1 MTGHFR
7 LAAPALLVA
16 AGGLTAPQA
25 GAQTQS
31 DVYDYIDNR
40 LTNLESKLEGVE
52 GGQEPWSSYVSEFG
66 GRIMYDQTFAI
77 DSDDSLK
84 DGLGVDDLEEGAEL
98 RRARFFAEGA
108 VAPWLAYKLQIDFG
122 DGDVST
128 KDAYIKAHGLGGL
141 PSVKVGHFKE
151 PISLEEQT
159 SSKYISLMSRTMLT
173 DGVISQGR
181 NHGLMLTD
189 HYGDD
194 QVNVALGVFDT
205 GQNGKSAITGRITAP
220 VVYSNG
226 GRQVVHLGASLS
238 QRNVDTFELGLEPEV
253 HKTDDFVATRDVSDS
268 ETGVEILV
276 DDTQVSGVELG
287 AVLGPAHFQSEYGQ
301 LSLSTAD
308 GTDPSVDTYYVQGG
322 FFLTG
327 ESRPYDKA
335 DGGFGRVKPNRPF
348 TGANSGSGAWEL
360 VARYSVLDAEEM
372 AGVSAIDGD
381 GNSTSV
387 AAAGVAETNV
397 TTFGLNWY
405 PVAHAKWMLNY
416 VNADQDALGSASYVA
431 TRFQVDF

>member
-108 VAPWLAYKLQIDFG
+108 VAPWLDYKLQIDFG

-189 HYGDD
+189 HYGND

-205 GQNGKSAITGRITAP
+205 GQNGKSAITGRITSP

-253 HKTDDFVATRDVSDS
+253 HKTNDFIN
-268 ETGVEILV
+268 TGEIAV
-276 DDTQVSGVELG
+276 DDTQVSGLELG

-301 LSLSTAD
+301 VSLSTAD

-360 VARYSVLDAEEM
+360 VARYSVLDAEETADI
-372 AGVSAIDGD
+372 AGVTAD
-381 GNSTSV
+381 N
-387 AAAGVAETNV
+387 VAETNV

>member
-25 GAQTQS
+25 DAQSKS

-40 LTNLESKLEGVE
+40 LTNLESKLEEVE

-84 DGLGVDDLEEGAEL
+84 DGLEVDDLEEGAEL

-108 VAPWLAYKLQIDFG
+108 VAPWLDYKLQIDFG
-122 DGDVST
+122 DEGSET
-128 KDAYIKAHGLGGL
+128 KDAYIKAHGLGAL

-194 QVNVALGVFDT
+194 KVNVALGVFDT
-205 GQNGKSAITGRITAP
+205 GQNGKSAITGRITSP

-253 HKTDDFVATRDVSDS
+253 HKTDDFIN
-268 ETGVEILV
+268 TGEIAV
-276 DDTQVSGVELG
+276 DDTQVSGLELG

-301 LSLSTAD
+301 VSLSTAD

-322 FFLTG
+322 VFLTG

-360 VARYSVLDAEEM
+360 VARYSVLDAEETADI
-372 AGVSAIDGD
+372 AGVTAD
-381 GNSTSV
+381 N
-387 AAAGVAETNV
+387 VAETTV

>member
-7 LAAPALLVA
+7 LAAPAALLVA

-25 GAQTQS
+25 SAQS
-31 DVYDYIDNR
+31 KSEVYDYIDNR
-40 LTNLESKLEGVE
+40 LTNLESKLEEVE
-52 GGQEPWSSYVSEFG
+52 GGQEPWSAYVSEFG
-66 GRIMYDQTFAI
+66 GRIMYDQTFSV
-77 DSDDSLK
+77 DSDDSLENEVA
-84 DGLGVDDLEEGAEL
+84 GGDDLEEGAEL

-108 VAPWLAYKLQIDFG
+108 VAPWLDYKLQIDFG

-128 KDAYIKAHGLGGL
+128 KDAYLQAHGLGAL

-205 GQNGKSAITGRITAP
+205 GQNGNSAITGRITSP
-220 VVYSNG
+220 VVYDNG
-226 GRQVVHLGASLS
+226 GRRVVHVGASLS

-253 HKTDDFVATRDVSDS
+253 HKTNDFIN
-268 ETGVEILV
+268 TGEITV

-301 LSLSTAD
+301 VDVSTAD
-308 GTDPSVDTYYVQGG
+308 GTDPSVDTYYAQGG
-322 FFLTG
+322 VFLTG

-348 TGANSGSGAWEL
+348 TGANTGSGAWEL
-360 VARYSVLDAEEM
+360 VARYSVLDAEETADI
-372 AGVSAIDGD
+372 AGV
-381 GNSTSV
+381 V
-387 AAAGVAETNV
+387 ADDVAETTV
-397 TTFGLNWY
+397 TTLGVNWY

-416 VNADQDALGSASYVA
+416 VDADQDALGSASYVA
-431 TRFQVDF
+431 TRFQLDF